1 MDMVCDTG
9 EQLQQFDTCLCYRY
23 YVYCV
28 EIKSRLNLGNSKN
41 ILLIFFGTQWHR
53 CSQMTKTL
61 LYLVYFLKI

>member
-41 ILLIFFGTQWHR
+41 ILLIFFGTQ
-53 CSQMTKTL
+53 
-61 LYLVYFLKI
+61 